1 MGQERAETEGV
12 MSKRGLRPIGVPNDL
27 AELARNL
34 PTQNV
39 DVRESDETPSPPTI
53 LAPVP
58 KAPTKTDSKPLA
70 VAEGHEERVQLKLN
84 VRESLH
90 REIQRRAFDDG
101 MTAQAFILDALKAK
115 GLPVPAADLLD
126 GRKRRKR
133 Q

>member
-1 MGQERAETEGV
+1 MDQECAETEGV
-12 MSKRGLRPIGVPNDL
+12 MSKRGLRPIGVPDDL

-39 DVRESDETPSPPTI
+39 DTRGSDETPSPPAI
-53 LAPVP
+53 PAPAP
-58 KAPTKTDSKPLA
+58 KAPTKKESKPAA
-70 VAEGHEERVQLKLN
+70 VAEGDEERVQLKLN